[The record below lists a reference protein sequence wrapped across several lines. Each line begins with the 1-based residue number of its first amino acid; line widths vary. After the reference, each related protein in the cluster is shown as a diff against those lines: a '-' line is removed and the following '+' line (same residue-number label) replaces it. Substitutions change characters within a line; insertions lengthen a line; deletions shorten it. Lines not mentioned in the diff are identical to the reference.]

1 MILIICIDD
10 NGGMMFNK
18 RRQSQDKILIK
29 KITEL
34 ALGKKIRIN
43 SYSKSLF
50 EQCTNA
56 DIGIDDNF
64 LSNAADG

>member
-34 ALGKKIRIN
+34 ASGKKIRMS
-43 SYSKSLF
+43 SYSKPLF

-56 DIGIDDNF
+56 DVIIDDNF
-64 LSNAADG
+64 L